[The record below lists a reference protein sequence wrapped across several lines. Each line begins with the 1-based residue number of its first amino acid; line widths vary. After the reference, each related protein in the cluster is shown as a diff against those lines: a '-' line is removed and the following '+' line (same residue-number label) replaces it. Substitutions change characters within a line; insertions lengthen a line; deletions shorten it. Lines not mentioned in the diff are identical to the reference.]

1 MDWCLHFCKFPIVL
15 EGFCDANLVT
25 DNDEVSSTSGYV
37 FTLGGGTISWKSTKQ
52 TCIARSTME
61 SKFIALD
68 LASQEAELLRNLLTD
83 VPLWGKWSI
92 PVSLHCD
99 S

>member
-61 SKFIALD
+61 SKCIALD
-68 LASQEAELLRNLLTD
+68 LASQEA
-83 VPLWGKWSI
+83 
-92 PVSLHCD
+92 
-99 S
+99 